1 MKQLFFILILILS
14 FSAYSNYEDVD
25 QEALPIDYD
34 ALNFNQDEL
43 QRVLNNEMDF
53 IESKNAIINENKL
66 VDEISVTNSAIDR
79 SPAIKEADQVGVQA
93 EVDDEE
99 LSTLFEAEIPKN
111 ERRIRS
117 R

>member
-14 FSAYSNYEDVD
+14 FSAYSNYEEID
-25 QEALPIDYD
+25 QEALPVNYD

-43 QRVLNNEMDF
+43 HRVLNSEMDF
-53 IESKNAIINENKL
+53 IESKNEQTNEIKL
-66 VDEISVTNSAIDR
+66 VDEINVTNSAIDR
-79 SPAIKEADQVGVQA
+79 SPAIKEADQEGIQTG
-93 EVDDEE
+93 VDDEE